1 MKTCKS
7 YERAGK
13 GSKSRTA
20 GLEENLESLLRE
32 HEGEAR
38 QFAYKLAGNSDEAED
53 LVQEASYRVLR
64 AWESY
69 DPVKS
74 FQGWY
79 LTIVKNLFRDARRSF
94 YRRRVISLD
103 APMKG
108 EWDRSVGEAFADG
121 EAGIPEQIEK
131 RETARAVRRAVTKLE
146 KNYQAVITL
155 CDMEGV
161 RYEDAARKLRLSVGT
176 VRSRLRRARAL
187 LSREAALAQ
196 II

>member
-1 MKTCKS
+1 MKTCKN

-13 GSKSRTA
+13 GSNNRTA
-20 GLEENLESLLRE
+20 GFEENLESLLRE

-38 QFAYKLAGNSDEAED
+38 QFAYRLAGNSDEAED

-64 AWESY
+64 AWKSY

-79 LTIVKNLFRDARRSF
+79 LTIVKNLFRDARRSV
-94 YRRRVISLD
+94 RRQRVISLD
-103 APMKG
+103 APKKG
-108 EWDRSVGEAFADG
+108 EWDKSIGEAFTDG

-131 RETARAVRRAVTKLE
+131 RETARAVRRTLNTLRENQLAV
-146 KNYQAVITL
+146 VTL

-161 RYEDAARKLRLSVGT
+161 SYEAAARRLGLSIGT
-176 VRSRLRRARAL
+176 LRSRLCRARAAL
-187 LSREAALAQ
+187 RRELELAQ